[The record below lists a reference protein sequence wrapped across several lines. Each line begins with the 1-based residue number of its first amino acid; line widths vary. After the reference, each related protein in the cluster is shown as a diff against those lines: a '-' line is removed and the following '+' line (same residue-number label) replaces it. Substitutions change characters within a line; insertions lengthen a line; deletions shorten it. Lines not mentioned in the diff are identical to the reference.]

1 MIITRSNQETL
12 KWLRQIDWQK
22 MSGKT
27 LTDEAMCFF
36 GELQTKR
43 PNTVKSKLIEFLKKE
58 DQLRKCVLF
67 KIMRERGGEGPRGRS
82 PPSNF
87 ELKDITFGGF
97 IDEKNFSFQCNICG
111 TTLPG
116 RNESEKHLRTDHFES
131 YKSLFAKECLLQ
143 TRDHPRYKEW
153 EYQETLIQG
162 FNLHNL
168 NGREKLHKN
177 KKDEVQNNEED
188 GNDQTFR
195 IVKERISGSNIFEVE
210 KSVISRKGGNLTNTI
225 VKEVFA
231 KVTTRQVKKRK
242 EEKKTG

>member
-43 PNTVKSKLIEFLKKE
+43 PNTVKSKLAEFLKKE

-82 PPSNF
+82 APSNF
-87 ELKDITFGGF
+87 KLKDIIFGGF

-111 TTLPG
+111 TTLTG

-143 TRDHPRYKEW
+143 SMDHPRYKK
-153 EYQETLIQG
+153 I
-162 FNLHNL
+162 
-168 NGREKLHKN
+168 
-177 KKDEVQNNEED
+177 
-188 GNDQTFR
+188 
-195 IVKERISGSNIFEVE
+195 
-210 KSVISRKGGNLTNTI
+210 KS
-225 VKEVFA
+225 
-231 KVTTRQVKKRK
+231 
-242 EEKKTG
+242 

>member
-1 MIITRSNQETL
+1 
-12 KWLRQIDWQK
+12 
-22 MSGKT
+22 
-27 LTDEAMCFF
+27 MCFF
-36 GELQTKR
+36 GKLQTKR
-43 PNTVKSKLIEFLKKE
+43 PNTVKSKLAEFLKKE

-97 IDEKNFSFQCNICG
+97 IDEKNFSFHCNICG
-111 TTLPG
+111 TTLTG

-153 EYQETLIQG
+153 ECQETLIQG

-177 KKDEVQNNEED
+177 KKDEVQNIQNW
-188 GNDQTFR
+188 
-195 IVKERISGSNIFEVE
+195 ERTHIRF
-210 KSVISRKGGNLTNTI
+210 
-225 VKEVFA
+225 
-231 KVTTRQVKKRK
+231 
-242 EEKKTG
+242 

>member
-12 KWLRQIDWQK
+12 KWLTQIDWQK

-43 PNTVKSKLIEFLKKE
+43 PNTVKSKLAEFLKKE

-97 IDEKNFSFQCNICG
+97 IDEKNFSFHCNICG
-111 TTLPG
+111 TTLTG

-153 EYQETLIQG
+153 EYQETLIG
-162 FNLHNL
+162 YC
-168 NGREKLHKN
+168 
-177 KKDEVQNNEED
+177 
-188 GNDQTFR
+188 
-195 IVKERISGSNIFEVE
+195 SM
-210 KSVISRKGGNLTNTI
+210 
-225 VKEVFA
+225 
-231 KVTTRQVKKRK
+231 
-242 EEKKTG
+242 

>member
-1 MIITRSNQETL
+1 MYYSTENFSFSFLSSFKSVQNFNIYPRDKMIITRSNQETL

-43 PNTVKSKLIEFLKKE
+43 PNTVKSKLAEFLKKE

-97 IDEKNFSFQCNICG
+97 IDEKNFSFHCNICG
-111 TTLPG
+111 TTLTG
-116 RNESEKHLRTDHFES
+116 RNESEKHQDWSF
-131 YKSLFAKECLLQ
+131 LF
-143 TRDHPRYKEW
+143 
-153 EYQETLIQG
+153 IQI
-162 FNLHNL
+162 
-168 NGREKLHKN
+168 
-177 KKDEVQNNEED
+177 
-188 GNDQTFR
+188 TFC
-195 IVKERISGSNIFEVE
+195 KGMSSSN
-210 KSVISRKGGNLTNTI
+210 
-225 VKEVFA
+225 
-231 KVTTRQVKKRK
+231 
-242 EEKKTG
+242 